1 MKNKKNEWRLMTA
14 SINPIKMHIFGFIVF
29 ILYAVLFVIIGLLRK
44 TDELN
49 LGAFW
54 IGMCIYW
61 SGSCLFFLRIF
72 YGRENPRFSKTLP
85 CSKKM
90 YTKNISVIFE
100 LISSLVI
107 IAYLTTWFIL
117 YNQGKQ
123 KEFVS
128 LLFFMTCII
137 HFLISIFCPLVVKD
151 IYKERWSKYGNNR
164 IGKENLSFIIK
175 YFTFVGIFVVFD
187 YLFHIAVK
195 NNLVFL
201 FSTGPVYWGICI
213 FILAASFVCNRL
225 LFNRA
230 YKRR

>member
-1 MKNKKNEWRLMTA
+1 MKNRKNEWWLMTA
-14 SINPIKMHIFGFIVF
+14 SVNPVKMHIFGFISF
-29 ILYAVLFVIIGLLRK
+29 GLYAVLDAVIIMIRK
-44 TDELN
+44 IDELN
-49 LGAFW
+49 LGIFW
-54 IGMCIYW
+54 INMCVFW
-61 SGSCLFFLRIF
+61 SGSCLYFLRIF
-72 YGRENPRFSKTLP
+72 YGRDNPRFSKTLP
-85 CSKKM
+85 CSKKI
-90 YTKNISVIFE
+90 YTRNISVLFE
-100 LISSLVI
+100 LINSLVI
-107 IAYLTTWFIL
+107 IAYLITWFIF

-137 HFLISIFCPLVVKD
+137 HFLISLFCPLMVKE

-164 IGKENLSFIIK
+164 IGKDNISFLME
-175 YFTFVGIFVVFD
+175 YFVLVGIFVVFD

-201 FSTGPVYWGICI
+201 FSTGPVYWGTCV